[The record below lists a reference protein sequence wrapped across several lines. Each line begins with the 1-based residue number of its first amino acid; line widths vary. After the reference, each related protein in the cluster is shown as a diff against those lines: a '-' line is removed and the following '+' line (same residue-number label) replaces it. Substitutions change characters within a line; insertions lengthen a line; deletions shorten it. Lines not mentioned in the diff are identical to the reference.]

1 MRQEGLTMLEGFKR
15 YDIAIGTSSVSITDN
30 GIAFSKAAII
40 RMEKPEYVIFLI
52 DKSGKKIAI
61 QKAEKN
67 DDGATQFYTKKKNIS
82 VRWNNKDL
90 LKTIA
95 EMMNWELSGN
105 IYKVEGEYISAE
117 NAMIFD
123 LKNAVQTKSK

>member
-1 MRQEGLTMLEGFKR
+1 MKMLEGFKR

-40 RMEKPEYVIFLI
+40 RLGKPEYVIFLM
-52 DKSGKKIAI
+52 DENGKRIAI
-61 QKAEKN
+61 QKAEKS
-67 DDGATQFYTKKKNIS
+67 DDGAIQFYSPKKKNIS

-90 LKTIA
+90 LKALA
-95 EMMNWELSGN
+95 EIMNWELAGN

>member
-1 MRQEGLTMLEGFKR
+1 MLEGFKR

-40 RMEKPEYVIFLI
+40 RIGKPEYVVFLMNEN
-52 DKSGKKIAI
+52 DKKIAI

-67 DDGATQFYTKKKNIS
+67 DEGAIQFYTKKKNVS

-90 LKTIA
+90 LKTIT
-95 EMMNWELSGN
+95 EMMNWKLSGN
-105 IYKVEGEYISAE
+105 IYKAEGEYVSAE

-123 LKNAVQTKSK
+123 LKNAIQTKSK